1 MICPNRVILEYNYFM
16 LKLEHSDWST
26 NVMLWHFRSLMG
38 TVSPTKCSRRRWSA
52 LVRQS
57 VVWNANN
64 RTGVGTID
72 RPTGSKT
79 TMYGFTFNFQVQ
91 RCYTS
96 LLTKIRGKVSVQRI
110 PTSSVFFK
118 NTKSDKS
125 IRFDKSK
132 FDFYV
137 KQTFVPEEVRFES
150 AEKFIE
156 TFPEFCPFCPR
167 DDEINKKGKI
177 KSFGLVNEV
186 GHGFYSEVLLRS
198 CKMWSLTAFW
208 LLQSKLN

>member
-1 MICPNRVILEYNYFM
+1 
-16 LKLEHSDWST
+16 
-26 NVMLWHFRSLMG
+26 
-38 TVSPTKCSRRRWSA
+38 
-52 LVRQS
+52 
-57 VVWNANN
+57 
-64 RTGVGTID
+64 
-72 RPTGSKT
+72 
-79 TMYGFTFNFQVQ
+79 MYGFTFNFQVQ

-137 KQTFVPEEVRFES
+137 KQTFVPEEVRFEI

-198 CKMWSLTAFW
+198 CKMWSLTAF
-208 LLQSKLN
+208 